1 MNSIRSN
8 VLSPP
13 NWSHLMTTSD
23 FAWHPTDD
31 YLTDNRLLRLIE
43 RTGSGDY
50 PGLLAKA
57 AADPSWYWDEALA
70 DLDLAW
76 QKPWSSV
83 MDLSRGKHWPAWFPD
98 AEFNYVVSALDRHAD
113 GPLADRPAVI
123 WEGDNEETR
132 TLTFAEL
139 GAMTDRFAHA
149 LRDRG
154 IGRGDVVGIFLPM
167 IPEVVAATLA
177 CGKLG
182 ALYVPLFSGFGED
195 AIASR
200 LADCNARLLIT
211 ADGFYRRGKLVP
223 MKEVADRAM
232 ANLPAIERCVVV
244 RRTGEPVG
252 WDEARDVWWDEA
264 MAEASP
270 ERLMEP
276 TAADDPYM
284 ILYTSGTT
292 GRPKG
297 SLHIHAGFPIK
308 ATHDLAYCF
317 DLHEGDVLFWMT
329 DMGWMMGPWL
339 IAGGLTLGAT
349 ILLFEGTPDYPQPD
363 RIWKIVERHK
373 VTTLGVA
380 PTAVRA
386 LIPYG
391 EEIVKATD
399 RSSLRILG
407 STGETWNPDPWRW
420 LFDVVGDGRCPI
432 INYSGGTETSGGIIT
447 GLPILPI
454 KPCSFTGPVPGMV
467 ADVVDIEA
475 GGAPVRDGVG
485 ELVLREPWV
494 GMTCG
499 FWHDPARYEET
510 YWSRLPGC
518 WVHGDFAEIDADG
531 YWYIRGRS
539 DDTLKVSGKR
549 IGPAELESAAV
560 AQGSVKEAAAVGVPH
575 DVKGDVAVVFA
586 VPRPDV
592 TPSAE
597 LAETVRRYI
606 GEQLGAALRPDRVVF
621 VDDLPK
627 TRNAKI
633 MRRVIRAAW
642 LGLPAGDITALENPT
657 AVEAIRGL
665 SPHS

>member
-1 MNSIRSN
+1 
-8 VLSPP
+8 
-13 NWSHLMTTSD
+13 MTTSE
-23 FAWHPTDD
+23 FAWYPTDD
-31 YLTDNRLLRLIE
+31 YLADNRLLRLIE

-57 AADPSWYWDEALA
+57 AADPSWYWEQALA

-83 MDLSRGKHWPAWFPD
+83 MDLSRGKAWPAWFPD
-98 AEFNYVVSALDRHAD
+98 AEFNYVISALDRHAD

-123 WEGDNEETR
+123 WEGDDEETR

-139 GAMTDRFAHA
+139 GEMTDQFAHV
-149 LRDRG
+149 LRDLG

-182 ALYVPLFSGFGED
+182 ALYVPLFSGFGEE

-223 MKEVADRAM
+223 MKAVADRAM

-244 RRTGEPVG
+244 RRTGEPIE
-252 WDEARDVWWDEA
+252 WDDERDIWWDEA

-270 ERLMEP
+270 ERLTEP

-297 SLHIHAGFPIK
+297 ALHIHAGFPVK

-363 RIWKIVERHK
+363 RIWKIVQRHK

-447 GLPILPI
+447 GLPILPM

-475 GGAPVRDGVG
+475 GGVPVRDGVG
-485 ELVLREPWV
+485 ELILREPWV

-499 FWHDPARYEET
+499 FWHDPVRYEET
-510 YWSRLPGC
+510 YWSRLPGS

-592 TPSAE
+592 APSDE

-642 LGLPAGDITALENPT
+642 LGLPAGDITALENPA
-657 AVEAIRGL
+657 AVDAIRSL